1 MQKKAPLSTTT
12 TTAPPLCLYTL
23 RFLRCLGSGARGRS
37 LKGREGLGLGRYTLQ
52 RGGGGGGGGGR
63 GQKFQGK
70 KCIAWQLRPG
80 KKEEGKETMSRYALK
95 VNARLREREMQS
107 RFLPPLFPAYTVV
120 HGTLLLLSSGTFCAH
135 RRLRHREEG
144 TMIPPTM
151 ILQCL
156 LLLDPSAIY

>member
-95 VNARLREREMQS
+95 VNARLRERDAIPVPPSSFS
-107 RFLPPLFPAYTVV
+107 RVHSSAWHTSPPLVWNILCT
-120 HGTLLLLSSGTFCAH
+120 
-135 RRLRHREEG
+135 
-144 TMIPPTM
+144 PP
-151 ILQCL
+151 LA
-156 LLLDPSAIY
+156 S